1 MPKSTLRERA
11 TYATTY
17 WVDLP
22 DRSIKFELEKNNT
35 ELDALLKA
43 HGQRQWA
50 FLTAYN
56 PHAQPKGAL
65 ENQQHLKKLIEDV
78 QQQGLTFLP
87 GRDVSDDKNLAP
99 EACLLIF
106 GISAARAQELGK
118 RYGQAA
124 VIVGELYQPARLL
137 YAEEK

>member
-1 MPKSTLRERA
+1 MTKSTLRERA

-22 DRSIKFELEKNNT
+22 DRSIKFELEKNNA

-56 PHAQPKGAL
+56 PHAQPNNAL
-65 ENQQHLKKLIEDV
+65 ANQQHLKKLIEDV

-87 GRDVSDDKNLAP
+87 GRDVSDDKSLTP

-106 GISAARAQELGK
+106 GVPADRALQIGK

-124 VIVGELYQPARLL
+124 VIVGELDQSPRLL

>member
-1 MPKSTLRERA
+1 MTKSTLRERA
-11 TYATTY
+11 THATTY

-22 DRSIKFELEKNNT
+22 NRSVQFELEKNNP
-35 ELDALLKA
+35 ELEGLLRA
-43 HGQRQWA
+43 RGQSQWA

-56 PHAQPKGAL
+56 PHAQPNGAL

-106 GISAARAQELGK
+106 GISPGRAQQLGK

-124 VIVGELYQPARLL
+124 VIVGELDRPPRLL

>member
-22 DRSIKFELEKNNT
+22 NRSIQFELEKNNA
-35 ELDALLKA
+35 ELDGLLKM

-56 PHAQPKGAL
+56 PHAQPNDAL
-65 ENQQHLKKLIEDV
+65 ENQQHLKQLIEDV

-106 GISAARAQELGK
+106 GISADRAQQLGK

-124 VIVGELYQPARLL
+124 VIVGELDHPARLL

>member
-1 MPKSTLRERA
+1 MGKSSLREQA

-22 DRSIKFELEKNNT
+22 ERSIEFELEKTNAG
-35 ELDALLKA
+35 LDALLKTYD
-43 HGQRQWA
+43 HDQWA

-56 PHAQPKGAL
+56 PHAQPHNAL
-65 ENQQHLKKLIEDV
+65 ENQRHLKNLLEDV
-78 QQQGLTFLP
+78 RSQGLTFLP
-87 GRDVSDDKNLAP
+87 GRDASDDKNLAP
-99 EACLLIF
+99 EACLFIF
-106 GISAARAQELGK
+106 GISADDAKLLGK

-124 VIVGELYQPARLL
+124 VIVGKLNQPSRLL